1 MRRALALCLLWQAIW
16 PEPGGGE
23 HPTADRASCLASGAC
38 YSLHHATMKRLA
50 AEEACALRGGA
61 LSSVRE
67 GTELSAVLA
76 LLLAGP
82 RPGEGSK
89 DLLFWVSLERKR
101 SNCTLVNQPL
111 RGFSWPSSDASG
123 SESNNTLQWVEEPQR
138 SCTARRCAALQV
150 TGGVEA
156 AGWKEMLCH
165 RRAQGYLCKY
175 QFEGL
180 CPALRPGATSNL
192 SYRAPFQLSS
202 AALDFSPP
210 GTKVSALCPGQ
221 LPISVTCVADETGVR
236 WDRLPSGAVL
246 CPCPGRY
253 LRAGKCAEL
262 PNCLDDLGGFACE
275 CAEGFEPGNDGRS
288 CVTNGERQLAPG
300 GTKVPTESPPA
311 SETSPIP
318 KRKSSPRDPEKPRE
332 IPHVPAQ
339 GSSATSI
346 PEIPQWGAQST
357 VSTLQMSP
365 QVKSKATITP
375 SGSVTPTALSTS
387 PQALDSSSTVV
398 FILVSVAVVVLVV
411 LTMTVLGLFKLCFHK
426 SPSSQSPKGSL
437 APPGI
442 ESDAEAAALS
452 SNSAHCTNSGVK
464 VGDCG
469 FPDQTE
475 ATSLAGSSLGS
486 GHT

>member
-1 MRRALALCLLWQAIW
+1 MRRALAFCLLWQAIW

-23 HPTADRASCLASGAC
+23 HPTADRAGCLASGVC

-67 GTELSAVLA
+67 GTELRAVLA
-76 LLLAGP
+76 LLRAGP
-82 RPGEGSK
+82 GPREGSK

-101 SNCTLVNQPL
+101 SNCTLENEPL

-123 SESNNTLQWVEEPQR
+123 SESNSTLQWVAEPQR
-138 SCTARRCAALQV
+138 SCTVRRCAALQA
-150 TGGVEA
+150 TGGVEP
-156 AGWKEMLCH
+156 AGWKEMPCQL
-165 RRAQGYLCKY
+165 RAQGYLCKY

-180 CPALRPGATSNL
+180 CPALPPGAASNL

-210 GTKVSALCPGQ
+210 GTKVSAFCPGQ
-221 LPISVTCVADETGVR
+221 LPISVTCVADETAVR

-253 LRAGKCAEL
+253 LRDGKCAEL

-275 CAEGFEPGNDGRS
+275 CAAGFKLGNDGRS

-300 GTKVPTESPPA
+300 GTRVPTKSPPA

-318 KRKSSPRDPEKPRE
+318 KRTLSPRAPEKPRE
-332 IPHVPAQ
+332 VPHVPEQ
-339 GSSATSI
+339 GSSTTSF

-357 VSTLQMSP
+357 ISSLQVSP
-365 QVKSKATITP
+365 QAKSKATVTP
-375 SGSVTPTALSTS
+375 SGSVTPTALSANH
-387 PQALDSSSTVV
+387 QALDSSSTVV
-398 FILVSVAVVVLVV
+398 FILVSIAVVVLVI
-411 LTMTVLGLFKLCFHK
+411 LTMTMLGLFKLCFHK
-426 SPSSQSPKGSL
+426 NPSSQSPKGSL

-442 ESDAEAAALS
+442 DGDAEAAALS
-452 SNSAHCTNSGVK
+452 SNSAHCTESRGK

-469 FPDQTE
+469 LPD
-475 ATSLAGSSLGS
+475 
-486 GHT
+486 